1 LPDESGTALRA
12 VLKAKGRATVAR
24 GAAGSGLN
32 AGLLSDA
39 GCGTGLP
46 ESVVLTPVT
55 LTAANASGTRVARVA
70 PDEVDARFAAGAGKE
85 KGGGEG
91 DKAA

>member
-1 LPDESGTALRA
+1 M
-12 VLKAKGRATVAR
+12 
-24 GAAGSGLN
+24 N

-46 ESVVLTPVT
+46 ESVVFTPVT
-55 LTAANASGTRVARVA
+55 LAATSASGTRVARVA
-70 PDEVDARFAAGAGKE
+70 PDEVDARFAAGAGKDR
-85 KGGGEG
+85 GGGKG